1 MKNKFRVGMVLVLA
15 LTLILAMSSTA
26 MAAGKLNVDPV
37 ADKGS
42 VSVTLVKKDST
53 TKVSGLNVTL
63 YQVGSGK
70 TENNNLVFEL
80 VDALASTRIK
90 LNGLTAEANTNNA
103 KVLKE
108 AIDKLEEGAT
118 VPTWTEKTN
127 EAGVATFENLPVGV
141 YLVVSGETANY
152 KAIVPFLLQLP
163 YTNAD
168 GDGWVLDVVSQPK
181 VEGRPYYPPYNP
193 PSDPPEEEI
202 PEEDPPTTNPPEYP
216 PEYPTEYPPEE
227 EIPDEEPPLAELPQ
241 TGLLQWPIP
250 VMAAAGLALM
260 AIGAAS
266 ERKQKA
272 EQ

>member
-1 MKNKFRVGMVLVLA
+1 MKNKFRVGVVLVLA

-26 MAAGKLNVDPV
+26 MAAGKLTVDPE

-42 VSVTLVKKDST
+42 VSVTLVKKDSAI
-53 TKVSGLNVTL
+53 KVSNLDVTL

-70 TENNNLVFEL
+70 TENSNLVFEL

-90 LNGLTAEANTNNA
+90 LDGLTAEANTNNA

-108 AIDKLEEGAT
+108 AIDKLEEGVT
-118 VPTWTEKTN
+118 VPTWTAMTN
-127 EAGVATFENLPVGV
+127 DGGVATFENLPVGV
-141 YLVVSGETANY
+141 YLVVTGETINY
-152 KAIVPFLLQLP
+152 KGIVPFLLQLP
-163 YTNAD
+163 YTNAT
-168 GDGWVLDVVSQPK
+168 GDGWVMDVVSQPK
-181 VEGRPYYPPYNP
+181 VEARPYYPPEEEVPDEEP
-193 PSDPPEEEI
+193 PLSPGDPPEEEI
-202 PEEDPPTTNPPEYP
+202 PDGDVPQGGAGGF
-216 PEYPTEYPPEE
+216 EE
-227 EIPDEEPPLAELPQ
+227 EIFEEEVPLAELPQ

-250 VMAAAGLALM
+250 VMVAVGLALV